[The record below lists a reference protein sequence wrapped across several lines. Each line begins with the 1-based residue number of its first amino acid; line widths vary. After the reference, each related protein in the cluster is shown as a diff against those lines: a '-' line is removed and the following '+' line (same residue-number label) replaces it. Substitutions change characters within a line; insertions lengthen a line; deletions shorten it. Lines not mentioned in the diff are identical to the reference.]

1 MKKRMFLLKQ
11 LAKIVESELE
21 YTIRLV
27 VGTDDGQR
35 GWEVFLTTDW
45 ERIENSLNRVAKP
58 GRYTGGEFNSTVRN
72 WNDVELKVALA
83 FPDVYEI
90 GISHL
95 GLRIL
100 YEIINNE
107 PEMLAERVY
116 APWIDFQELL
126 REKSACLYTLENKR
140 ALRDFDVIGFSLQ
153 YELGYTNILTM
164 LELGGVPLLRE
175 ERERDMPLVIAGGPC
190 AFNPEPMADFFD
202 FFVIGEAE
210 EILLPVL
217 KAVREWKQ
225 SGDSKEDLF
234 IELEKIEGV
243 YVPSHFQVSYMPDGR
258 IKEIESQTG
267 AKPVRAVVRRFEQAY
282 FPKRWIVPFLDIV
295 HDRITYEIQR
305 GCTKGCRFCQAGM
318 IYRPVREREP
328 GAIFDELR
336 RLVADTGYEE
346 LSLTSLSSADYSQ
359 IEKLI
364 TDACGC
370 FTPQKVNVSLPSLRV
385 DSFSV
390 GLAKK
395 FQSSRKGSLTFAPE
409 AGTDRMRRV
418 INKGV
423 SREDLLTAAEAAFKA
438 GWQKLKLYFMIGL
451 PTETEEDLAGIV
463 ELVNA
468 VLEIGKKVCSRGNA
482 LRITASVSTFVPKA
496 HTPFQWQGQISIAK
510 TIAKQSF
517 LQERIRGRFLELD
530 WHKAETSFLEG
541 IMARGD
547 RRLSKIILQA
557 WQKGAQFDGWSDQ
570 FKAGLWWE
578 SFREHGIEPSFYT
591 RRRSYDEVLSW
602 SHLNTGLT
610 ADFLKNENEKAEKA
624 ELTPDCR
631 KLSCTD
637 CGVCTG
643 LKVAKRIA
651 GGPGA

>member
-1 MKKRMFLLKQ
+1 M
-11 LAKIVESELE
+11 
-21 YTIRLV
+21 
-27 VGTDDGQR
+27 
-35 GWEVFLTTDW
+35 TTDW
-45 ERIENSLNRVAKP
+45 DRIENSLNRVTKP
-58 GRYTGGEFNSTVRN
+58 GRYTGGEFNSTVKD
-72 WNDVELKVALA
+72 WNDAELKVALA

-100 YEIINNE
+100 YELINNE
-107 PEMLAERVY
+107 PDMLAERVY
-116 APWIDFQELL
+116 APWIDFQDLL
-126 REKSACLYTLENKR
+126 REKKARLYTLENKR

-153 YELGYTNILTM
+153 YELSYTNVLTM
-164 LELGGVPLLRE
+164 LKLGGVPLLRE
-175 ERERDMPLVIAGGPC
+175 DRERDMPLVIAGGPC

-225 SGDSKEDLF
+225 SGDSKKALF
-234 IELEKIEGV
+234 AEVEKIEGV
-243 YVPSHFQVSYMPDGR
+243 YVPSHFQVSYLPDGR

-282 FPKRWIVPFLDIV
+282 FPKRWIVPFLNIV

-328 GAIFDELR
+328 GLIFDELR

-390 GLAKK
+390 GLAKT

-451 PTETEEDLAGIV
+451 PSETEEDLAGIV

-468 VLEIGKKVCSRGNA
+468 VLETGKKVWPRTNA

-496 HTPFQWQGQISIAK
+496 HTPFQWQGQISIAE

-517 LQERIRGRFLELD
+517 LQEKIRGRFLELD
-530 WHKAETSFLEG
+530 WHNAETSFLEG

-578 SFREHGIEPSFYT
+578 TFREHGIEPSFYT
-591 RRRSYDEVLSW
+591 RRRSYDEVLPW

-610 ADFLKNENEKAEKA
+610 VDFLKNENERAEKA

-631 KLSCTD
+631 KLSCSE
-637 CGVCTG
+637 CGVCAG

>member
-1 MKKRMFLLKQ
+1 M
-11 LAKIVESELE
+11 
-21 YTIRLV
+21 
-27 VGTDDGQR
+27 
-35 GWEVFLTTDW
+35 TTDW
-45 ERIENSLNRVAKP
+45 AKIESFLNRVTKP
-58 GRYTGGEFNSTVRN
+58 GRYTGGEFNSTVKDWQN
-72 WNDVELKVALA
+72 VALKVALA

-100 YEIINNE
+100 YELINNE

-126 REKSACLYTLENKR
+126 REKSVCLHTLESKK
-140 ALRDFDVIGFSLQ
+140 ALRDFDLIGFSLQ
-153 YELGYTNILTM
+153 YELSYTNILTM
-164 LELGGVPLLRE
+164 LELGGVPLYRE

-202 FFVIGEAE
+202 IFVIGEAE
-210 EILLPVL
+210 EILIPIL
-217 KAVREWKQ
+217 KTVQEWKQ
-225 SGDSKEDLF
+225 SAAPKDKLF
-234 IELEKIEGV
+234 NDLEKIEGI
-243 YVPSHFQVSYMPDGR
+243 YIPSHFKVSYLPDGK
-258 IKEIESQTG
+258 IKEIRSQTEVE
-267 AKPVRAVVRRFEQAY
+267 PVRAVVRRFDQAY

-295 HDRITYEIQR
+295 HDRVTYEIQR

-318 IYRPVREREP
+318 IYRPNREREP
-328 GAIFDELR
+328 GPIFEELR
-336 RLVADTGYEE
+336 QLIADTGYEE

-409 AGTDRMRRV
+409 AGTERMRRV

-451 PTETEEDLAGIV
+451 PSETEEDLAGIV
-463 ELVNA
+463 ELVNS
-468 VLEIGKKVCSRGNA
+468 VLHTGKRVCSRTNA

-496 HTPFQWQGQISIAK
+496 HTPFQWRSQISIAE
-510 TIAKQSF
+510 TVAKQSY
-517 LQERIRGRFLELD
+517 LQTKVRGRFLELD
-530 WHKAETSFLEG
+530 WHNPETSYLEG

-547 RRLSKIILQA
+547 RRLSKIIHQA
-557 WQKGAQFDGWSDQ
+557 WRKGAQFDGWNDR
-570 FKAGLWWE
+570 FKAEIWWE
-578 SFREHGIEPSFYT
+578 TFRECGIEPEFYT
-591 RRRSYDEVLSW
+591 RERSYDEILPW
-602 SHLNTGLT
+602 SHLNAGLT
-610 ADFLKNENEKAEKA
+610 MDFLRNENEKAGKA
-624 ELTPDCR
+624 EPTLDCR
-631 KLSCTD
+631 EHSCSD
-637 CGVCTG
+637 CGVCSG
-643 LKVAKRIA
+643 LKVARRIA
-651 GGPGA
+651 GGSGV